1 MVKIRTI
8 KKIKIT
14 VKIVKT
20 IKKSI
25 TTLCHVVNVL
35 KGKLVRWFQQR
46 WAIQKN
52 SSDGKAVDTSNTLND
67 LKMAH
72 GDQGEYTKD
81 QTIADVLSTCKI
93 VIKYMLVFGAICN
106 LLLLSSTIYVMQVLD
121 RVLSSGSYETL
132 WMLTIITL
140 LALLLLATIQGGRVW
155 LLSKV
160 AQWLEK
166 KLSGA
171 LFASSIMS
179 SSKLE
184 KAVKKVKTAKP
195 SALLSSL
202 HTLKNYLTSPAFIAV
217 IDLPW
222 ALLFIVVL
230 FILHVYIGWLT
241 VFGAVVLILV
251 AILSHRTSKPLTE
264 RYQKRAND
272 SAQLLSQAQQNH
284 ESLQTM
290 GGMEEIQQD
299 WQRLNDETQQVQLTL
314 AKRQTMM
321 SEMSKFFRLTL
332 QIFVTGLGA
341 YLVLINEFTAGAI
354 IASSA
359 LVGRALQP
367 IEMTIGGW
375 KNLMGALQA
384 YRQLK
389 SHQGEVITYNISKT
403 TKMVK
408 MTKTSHT
415 DSHHTLQK
423 FQGSIQ
429 VEKVY
434 YGLQGDQLP
443 ILQNINFTVAAGR
456 TLVIMGHNG
465 AGKST
470 LAKLLVGL
478 VTPEMGQ
485 VLLNHKAISDGDNQ
499 QLAQHMGY
507 LPQTVHLFK
516 APIWRN
522 IARMA
527 SDYDAEK
534 VIKAAQMIGADKW
547 IDHLSE
553 GYNTKIDP
561 QQLSA
566 GQIQQ
571 LGLARAFYGAPRL
584 LVLDEPSHFLD
595 GEANRA
601 LSQSLQS
608 LKANNMTMIIISH
621 DPTMME
627 KADDLLILQQGQ
639 ILLSGER
646 EKVLQKM
653 GHGN

>member
-1 MVKIRTI
+1 M
-8 KKIKIT
+8 
-14 VKIVKT
+14 
-20 IKKSI
+20 
-25 TTLCHVVNVL
+25 
-35 KGKLVRWFQQR
+35 RWFQQR

-67 LKMAH
+67 LKTAD
-72 GDQGEYTKD
+72 GDKGEYKKD
-81 QTIADVLSTCKI
+81 QTIADVLSTCKL

-184 KAVKKVKTAKP
+184 KAVRTAKP
-195 SALLSSL
+195 SALLPSL
-202 HTLKNYLTSPAFIAV
+202 QTLKNYLTSPAFIAV

-241 VFGAVVLILV
+241 VFGAVVLIVV

-299 WQRLNDETQQVQLTL
+299 WQRLNDETQQAQLTL

-389 SHQGEVITYNISKT
+389 NHQGEVITANASKT
-403 TKMVK
+403 TK
-408 MTKTSHT
+408 TSRT
-415 DSHHTLQK
+415 DTQYT

-534 VIKAAQMIGADKW
+534 VIKAAQMIGANKW
-547 IDHLSE
+547 IDHLSK

-571 LGLARAFYGAPRL
+571 LGLARAFYGTPKI

-595 GEANRA
+595 AKANRT

-608 LKANNMTMIIISH
+608 FKVDNITMMIISH

-627 KADDLLILQQGQ
+627 KADDVLILQQGQ